1 MTSHDLPDPTSAL
14 VDIEWVASQL
24 TVSSRHVRRLLDAG
38 AMPLPIRLGALVRWR
53 RQEILDWIASGCPR
67 RGREGER

>member
-1 MTSHDLPDPTSAL
+1 MTSSDTAEATPAL
-14 VDIEWVASQL
+14 VDIQWVASQL
-24 TVSSRHVRRLLDAG
+24 TVSTRHVRRLLDAG

-53 RQEILDWIASGCPR
+53 RQEVLDWIAAGCPR

>member
-1 MTSHDLPDPTSAL
+1 MTSPESLDTASAL

-38 AMPLPIRLGALVRWR
+38 SMPLPIRLGSLVRWR
-53 RQEILDWIASGCPR
+53 RQEILDWIAAGCPR